1 MASCLGFEFLV
12 IQIQLWEDT
21 HMMSMKIFLFSR
33 QSTPCPSL
41 SEFFPRSWPLASNF
55 IRTPPSPRTITALCI
70 VHVNEQ
76 NQNKNQVMP
85 HSKWPRVL
93 FFHLAHK
100 QCNGIIK
107 EWLHCLTLE
116 PLGMLSG
123 PDVNPSFF
131 NKKIK
136 ILDFQNTSYPPP
148 PPPNTRYPLHPYIR

>member
-1 MASCLGFEFLV
+1 
-12 IQIQLWEDT
+12 
-21 HMMSMKIFLFSR
+21 MMSMKIFLFSR

-41 SEFFPRSWPLASNF
+41 SEFFPRSLPLASIF
-55 IRTPPSPRTITALCI
+55 IITPAPPAPPPSPRTITALCI

-85 HSKWPRVL
+85 HSKRVL
-93 FFHLAHK
+93 FIHLAHK

-148 PPPNTRYPLHPYIR
+148 PPKTRCPLHPYIR